1 MLTKELIIS
10 QQKRKKK
17 PFFCFT
23 LSRNRM
29 ILAILYRKRLEKTI
43 EDLDKKQ
50 DTQREALGKL
60 QQQLQQAQV
69 KAAMKA

>member
-1 MLTKELIIS
+1 MSSRESTTLVE
-10 QQKRKKK
+10 KRKFY
-17 PFFCFT
+17 FFNTSPLVFYYH
-23 LSRNRM
+23 SIIN
-29 ILAILYRKRLEKTI
+29 YRKRLDKTI